1 MFDIFVRTFQSW
13 KDDRNLADIRRLS
26 PRQQM
31 DLGLT
36 SLDIEKLVGR
46 SRDFHR
52 P

>member
-13 KDDRNLADIRRLS
+13 KDNRNVAELTKLS

-46 SRDFHR
+46 SRTTHR
-52 P
+52 T

>member
-13 KDDRNLADIRRLS
+13 KDNRNLVELSKLS

-36 SLDIEKLVGR
+36 SLDIEKIVGR
-46 SRDFHR
+46 SRDVYR